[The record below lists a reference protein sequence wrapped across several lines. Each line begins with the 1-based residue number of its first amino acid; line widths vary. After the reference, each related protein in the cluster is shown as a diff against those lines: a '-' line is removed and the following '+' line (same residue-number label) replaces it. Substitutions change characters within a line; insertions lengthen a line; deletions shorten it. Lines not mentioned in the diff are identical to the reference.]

1 MARLLDA
8 HCHLHEYSDDEIS
21 EFVEKLGIAIIAVS
35 DDLESSNRTLEL
47 SKRFSRIIPALG
59 MHPWEVSPERLDEV
73 EAVIQLVYR
82 NRDVVRMLG
91 EIGLDRRF
99 RGSTIAYQY
108 EVFTKFLE
116 VARELQLGVT
126 VHSVDTWDEVL
137 RLLQRYD
144 IPIAVFHWYTGPLDL
159 IKEIGNAGYMI
170 SINPAISVQ
179 EKHRRVASIAPL
191 EMILVE
197 SDGPYN
203 YRGMRLGPHML
214 EETVRHI
221 AEAKKMSVDEVRSA
235 IIENGMKLVKALRI
249 SIDVLV

>member
-21 EFVEKLGIAIIAVS
+21 DFVEKLGIAIIAVS

-47 SKRFSRIIPALG
+47 SKRFTRVIPALG
-59 MHPWEVSPERLDEV
+59 MHPWEVSPERLDEI
-73 EAVIQLVYR
+73 EAIIQLVYK
-82 NRDVVRMLG
+82 NRDVVRILG

-99 RGSTIAYQY
+99 RSSTIAYQY

-159 IKEIGNAGYMI
+159 IKEINSAGYMV
-170 SINPAISVQ
+170 SINPAISIQ
-179 EKHRRVASIAPL
+179 EKHKRIASIAPL

-221 AEAKKMSVDEVRSA
+221 ADAKNMSVDEVRSA
-235 IIENGMKLVKALRI
+235 IVENGMKLVKALRI